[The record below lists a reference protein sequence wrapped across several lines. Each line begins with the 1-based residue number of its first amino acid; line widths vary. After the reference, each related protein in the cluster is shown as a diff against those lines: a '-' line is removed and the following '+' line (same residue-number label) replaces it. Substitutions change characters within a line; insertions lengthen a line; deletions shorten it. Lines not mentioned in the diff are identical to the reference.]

1 MITGTIHDMPTVIPT
16 LDNSCLPFITAMNQV
31 WWNNSMKLGVIC
43 LIVGFLIGIAAGYYY
58 CKGNYGRE

>member
-1 MITGTIHDMPTVIPT
+1 MPTVIPT